1 MNKSPGRPVEK
12 DCSITVPNMEV
23 VACNNDEVKMNEETK
38 DNNIQINDL
47 EFVNKMNEKM
57 YTKCLTNDKE
67 KIFNVYSGE
76 EKDEKEQSICQV
88 YRNYSYNYSFFT
100 LFHNNIFC

>member
-1 MNKSPGRPVEK
+1 
-12 DCSITVPNMEV
+12 MEV

-67 KIFNVYSGE
+67 KKYSMFIQ
-76 EKDEKEQSICQV
+76 EKKK
-88 YRNYSYNYSFFT
+88 T
-100 LFHNNIFC
+100 